1 MSCLF
6 PKIIKNKK
14 YLPNRKNGYNPPPL
28 TDKRVEFVPVSCG
41 RCIECRKKKRREWMV
56 RLSEEL
62 RGSDKPPLFITL
74 TIRDEELYKVVGND
88 NQKATQFVR
97 WFLEKI
103 RKKTGKSIKHYLVTE
118 LGEEKGRIH
127 LHGFLWANEEL
138 IREKWTYG
146 FIHIGTFVN
155 EKSINYMTKYMLKQ
169 SIDKSFIP
177 KVLASKGIG
186 KKYLE
191 RIDAQNNK
199 FKENDTNETYRFRNG
214 TKMYLPTYFRNKIY
228 SENEKEKLWIEKQEK
243 EEVYI
248 AGEKV
253 NVNNTE
259 EYFNVLKFY
268 QDRAK
273 ELFGDNP
280 EEWEEMKLKKQRQK
294 LRKYLAKNMRKSVNK

>member
-6 PKIIKNKK
+6 PKIIKNKR
-14 YLPNRKNGYNPPPL
+14 YLPNKKNNYNPPPL
-28 TDKRVEFVPVSCG
+28 TDKRVEYVPISCG
-41 RCIECRKKKRREWMV
+41 HCIECRKKKRREWMV

-62 RGSDKPPLFITL
+62 RGGENPPLFVTL
-74 TIRDEELYKVVGND
+74 TIRDEEMKRVKGTE
-88 NQKATQFVR
+88 NQIATQFVR
-97 WFLEKI
+97 WFLENI
-103 RKKTGKSIKHYLVTE
+103 RKKTKKSLKHYLVTE

-127 LHGFLWANEEL
+127 LHGFLWANEE
-138 IREKWTYG
+138 IVREKWIYG

-186 KKYLE
+186 KQYLK
-191 RIDAQNNK
+191 RIDVQNNK
-199 FKENDTNETYRFRNG
+199 FREKGTNETYRFRNG
-214 TKMYLPTYFRNKIY
+214 TKMYLPQYYRNKIY
-228 SENEKEKLWIEKQEK
+228 SEDEKEHLWIEKQEK

-253 NVNNTE
+253 NPNNTE
-259 EYFNVLKFY
+259 EYFNILKFH

-294 LRKYLAKNMRKSVNK
+294 LEKYLTKNMRKSVNK